1 MTAALLDVDGTLVDS
16 NYHHVIAW
24 SRAFARHDLHP
35 SLWQIHRA
43 IGMGGDKLVE
53 AVAGDDVEERLGDA
67 LRDGWEEEFAPLLGE
82 IQPVEGARDLIAAL
96 ADRGFQV
103 VLATSGKPDQVD
115 HFLDLLQCR
124 DLLTA
129 WTTSEDVGST
139 KPDTDL
145 IEESLRRAGQ
155 ERGIMLGDSRWDFE
169 SARRA
174 GVQGVGV
181 LTGGFSEPELRD
193 AGADEVWRR
202 VDDLL
207 ERLDE
212 SLLAAP

>member
-1 MTAALLDVDGTLVDS
+1 M
-16 NYHHVIAW
+16 
-24 SRAFARHDLHP
+24 
-35 SLWQIHRA
+35 
-43 IGMGGDKLVE
+43 
-53 AVAGDDVEERLGDA
+53 
-67 LRDGWEEEFAPLLGE
+67 
-82 IQPVEGARDLIAAL
+82 
-96 ADRGFQV
+96 

-181 LTGGFSEPELRD
+181 LTGGFSEPEPARRRCGRGLAAGRRPARAARREPARGAVTRSAPDAAPDGRD
-193 AGADEVWRR
+193 ESATERADRNWNEPAAGACGSPRPASR
-202 VDDLL
+202 C
-207 ERLDE
+207 
-212 SLLAAP
+212 SPGSC